1 MHDHSSYGI
10 ITTRRIQKIG
20 GIAIKPIELT
30 RFWHR
35 RICEAT
41 LLVSAIVVALY
52 FWAYF
57 ADDVKSISSALLVSD
72 TAAALAGLTAII
84 SFISYLWVPKKYTLH
99 TALIVYG
106 LLVATTSLLILNT
119 GGTTSPFIALWMLA
133 AVFAGIFGG
142 RGLIPMLLLVNSYL
156 VLQYLSDGSISR
168 ETIVTVILAGE
179 LPLLASFIIWH
190 RKSAGTSDKDRAY
203 RDLANELSEV
213 ASKSEVVINA
223 IADGVIAIDNQGVIQ
238 LINPAA
244 QRILGWDK
252 QDAITLSYKS
262 VLNLSDKAGAEVAEA
277 TDPIQHVLADNKP
290 KRTNDLSLT
299 TKSGKKLSISLV
311 VSPIGQIGSGVIIV
325 FRDITKEKAEE
336 REQAEFI
343 STASHEMRTPVA
355 SIEGY
360 LGLALNP
367 ATAQIDDKARDF
379 ITKAHE
385 SAQHL
390 GRLFQDL
397 LDVSKAEDGRLS
409 NNPKVIDV
417 VSYIHDVAQG
427 LRPKAEQKGL
437 RMLYKPLPDG
447 EDDQS
452 GRRLTPV
459 FYVNLDNDHLR
470 EVVSNLIENAI
481 KYTLRGDVVIDVGGD
496 SEHVVV
502 SVSDSGIGIP
512 AEDIPHLFQKFYR
525 VDNSDTREIGG
536 TGLGLYLCRR
546 LAETMGGRIWVES
559 EYKKGSTFNLE
570 VPRISHEEATALI
583 EKATEQ
589 APTIDPSTQTNWQPV
604 ATPVT
609 VPTTLQP
616 QPQPLPP
623 QPVTA
628 APIYTPQPPVQPP
641 QPLPPAPQP
650 IQPVAAPATVQPT
663 QYNNTPLT
671 NIEQNPAQY
680 VATRPQGVAV
690 PSRDQ
695 NQIQQ

>member
-1 MHDHSSYGI
+1 M
-10 ITTRRIQKIG
+10 
-20 GIAIKPIELT
+20 
-30 RFWHR
+30 
-35 RICEAT
+35 
-41 LLVSAIVVALY
+41 SAIVVALY

-57 ADDVKSISSALLVSD
+57 ASDVKSISSALLVSD
-72 TAAALAGLTAII
+72 TAAILAGITAIV
-84 SFISYLWVPKKYTLH
+84 SFISYLWSPKKYIFY
-99 TALIVYG
+99 TALLIYG

-119 GGTTSPFIALWMLA
+119 GGTTSPFIALWMLV
-133 AVFAGIFGG
+133 AVFAGIFSAKG
-142 RGLIPMLLLVNSYL
+142 IVPMLLLVNGYL
-156 VLQYLSDGSISR
+156 VLQYITVGSISR
-168 ETIVTVILAGE
+168 ETIVAVILAGE
-179 LPLLASFIIWH
+179 LPLLVSFLIWH
-190 RKSAGTSDKDRAY
+190 QKSTGTSDKDRAY

-223 IADGVIAIDNQGVIQ
+223 IADGVIAIDSQSVIQ

-252 QDAITLSYKS
+252 QDAMTLSYKS
-262 VLNLSDKAGAEVAEA
+262 VLNLSDKAGADLVEA

-290 KRTNDLSLT
+290 QRTNDLTLT

-311 VSPIGQIGSGVIIV
+311 ASPIGQIGSGVIIV

-360 LGLALNP
+360 LGLTLNP

-409 NNPKVIDV
+409 NNPKVVDV
-417 VSYIHDVAQG
+417 VSYVHDIVQG
-427 LRPKAEQKGL
+427 LRPKADEKGL
-437 RMLYKPLPDG
+437 RMLYKPLPD
-447 EDDQS
+447 DDVDQS
-452 GRRLTPV
+452 ARRLTPV

-470 EVVSNLIENAI
+470 EVVANLVENAI
-481 KYTLRGDVVIDVGGD
+481 KYTPHGDVVIDVGGD
-496 SEHVVV
+496 AEHVVI
-502 SVSDSGIGIP
+502 SINDSGIGIP

-546 LAETMGGRIWVES
+546 LAETMGGRIWVDS
-559 EYKKGSTFNLE
+559 EYKKGSTFYLE

-589 APTIDPSTQTNWQPV
+589 APAIEPIAQTNWQPV
-604 ATPVT
+604 AAPATTPVVT
-609 VPTTLQP
+609 QPQLAPQQQPVATPPVFAQQPIQQMAPSQPVIQAPQVASVPT
-616 QPQPLPP
+616 
-623 QPVTA
+623 
-628 APIYTPQPPVQPP
+628 
-641 QPLPPAPQP
+641 APQP
-650 IQPVAAPATVQPT
+650 A
-663 QYNNTPLT
+663 QYSNTPLA
-671 NIEQNPAQY
+671 NIEQDPAQY
-680 VATRPQGVAV
+680 VAQRPQSVTIPA
-690 PSRDQ
+690 RDQ
-695 NQIQQ
+695 NQIQ